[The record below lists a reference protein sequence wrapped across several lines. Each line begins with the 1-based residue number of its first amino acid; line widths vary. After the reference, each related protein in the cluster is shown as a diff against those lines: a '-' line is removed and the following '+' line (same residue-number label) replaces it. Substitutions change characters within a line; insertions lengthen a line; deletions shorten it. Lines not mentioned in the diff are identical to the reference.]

1 MAFVIK
7 ISIIGTE
14 KEILVLPPWTRLV
27 TMGNKQFSD
36 CDNAV
41 NKLLLLIHLKVKQ
54 DGKVR
59 SLFYNQVRV
68 QFLRRSDSFII
79 WVWLVKFY

>member
-59 SLFYNQVRV
+59 SLF
-68 QFLRRSDSFII
+68 II
-79 WVWLVKFY
+79 RLECNF